1 MEKFLNP
8 SRIHLATH
16 VEPSRPKALQI
27 VQKMLVVV
35 VQLPCADD
43 VVLVDEIIANF
54 EEIGPFVVELAIE
67 IEEGGAL
74 PIHDVAFAMRVV
86 VGGPLLHLGPP
97 RTHLIALED
106 CPSRG
111 VTHGWVLRIPHK
123 PKVAMQCLVEVFG
136 SLVFLP

>member
-1 MEKFLNP
+1 
-8 SRIHLATH
+8 
-16 VEPSRPKALQI
+16 
-27 VQKMLVVV
+27 MLVVV

-54 EEIGPFVVELAIE
+54 EEIWTLIVKLALKV
-67 IEEGGAL
+67 EEGGPL
-74 PIHDVAFAMRVV
+74 PIHDVVFPMRVV
-86 VGGPLLHLGPP
+86 VGAPLLHLGPP
-97 RTHLIALED
+97 RTHPIALED

-111 VTHGWVLRIPHK
+111 VTHGWVLRIPQK